1 VKQIVGKTESNQDMR
16 ACNQRAIEA
25 LHITSKI
32 CKVQDF
38 LKPNA

>member
-1 VKQIVGKTESNQDMR
+1 MR